1 MKLIKIPFSKG
12 SLGKSEGCSKGPD
25 KIAELTKEFWFS
37 EDKALPMFDIEEINI
52 DQNNLTLTHDNIFKK
67 ISEIKTNF
75 IALGGD
81 HSITYSCFKAFA
93 QNFKNPGIIVFDA
106 HPDLMP
112 PNNLDHETY
121 LRKLIEDNIV
131 KKENVILVAL
141 RNWDDE
147 EYKYIKDNNIKV
159 YPMKNIS
166 MEGINNICDAL
177 MSVAKDWD
185 GLYLSIDI
193 DAVDPSCAPGTGHIE
208 PAGLTS
214 RELIYLIHRI
224 KLLKNLKAIDIV
236 EVNPDKDINNM
247 TSRLAAKLCVELY

>member
-12 SLGKSEGCSKGPD
+12 SLGKSEGCKDGPE
-25 KIAELTKEFWFS
+25 KIANLVSEFWFS
-37 EDKALPMFDIEEINI
+37 EDKALPMFDIEQIDV

-81 HSITYSCFKAFA
+81 HSITYSTFKAFA
-93 QNFKNPGIIVFDA
+93 QNFKNPGIIIFDA

-147 EYKYIKDNNIKV
+147 EYKYIQDNRIKV

-166 MEGINNICDAL
+166 MEGINNICDGL

-193 DAVDPSCAPGTGHIE
+193 DAVDPAFAPGTGYTE

-236 EVNPDKDINNM
+236 EVNPDKDINDM

>member
-1 MKLIKIPFSKG
+1 MRLIKIPFSKG
-12 SLGKSEGCSKGPD
+12 SLGRSEGCKLGPD
-25 KIAELTKEFWFS
+25 KIVKLVEEFWFS
-37 EDKALPMFDIEEINI
+37 EDKALPMFDIDEINV
-52 DQNNLTLTHDNIFKK
+52 DNNNLSLTHDNIFKK

-81 HSITYSCFKAFA
+81 HSITYSIFKAFA
-93 QNFKNPGIIVFDA
+93 QQFNNPGIIVFDA

-121 LRKLIEDNIV
+121 LRKLIEDGIV
-131 KKENVILVAL
+131 KKENVVLVAL

-147 EYKYIKDNNIKV
+147 EYKYIQGNRLKV

-166 MEGINNICDAL
+166 MEGLTNICDAV
-177 MSVAKDWD
+177 MSVAKEWD
-185 GLYLSIDI
+185 ALYLSLDI
-193 DAVDPSCAPGTGHIE
+193 DSVDPAFAPGTGYIE

-214 RELIYLIHRI
+214 RELLYFIHRI

-236 EVNPDKDINNM
+236 EVNPEKDLNNM

>member
-1 MKLIKIPFSKG
+1 MRLIKIPFSKG
-12 SLGKSEGCSKGPD
+12 SLGRSEGCKLGPD
-25 KIAELTKEFWFS
+25 KIVKLVEEFWFS
-37 EDKALPMFDIEEINI
+37 EDKALPMFDINEINV
-52 DQNNLTLTHDNIFKK
+52 DNNNLSLTHDNIFKK

-81 HSITYSCFKAFA
+81 HSITYSIFKAFA
-93 QNFKNPGIIVFDA
+93 QQFNNPGIIVFDA

-121 LRKLIEDNIV
+121 LRKLIEDGIV
-131 KKENVILVAL
+131 KKENVVLVAL

-147 EYKYIKDNNIKV
+147 EYKYIQDNRLKV

-166 MEGINNICDAL
+166 MEGLTNICDAV
-177 MSVAKDWD
+177 MSVAKEWD
-185 GLYLSIDI
+185 ALYLSLDI
-193 DAVDPSCAPGTGHIE
+193 DSVDPAFAPGTGYIE

-214 RELIYLIHRI
+214 RELLYFIHRI

-236 EVNPDKDINNM
+236 EVNPEKDLNNM

>member
-1 MKLIKIPFSKG
+1 MRLIKIPFSKG
-12 SLGKSEGCSKGPD
+12 SLGKSEGCKYGPD

-37 EDKALPMFDIEEINI
+37 EDKTLPVFDVEQIGV
-52 DQNNLTLTHDNIFKK
+52 DQNNISLTHDNIFKK

-81 HSITYSCFKAFA
+81 HSITYSTFKAFA

-121 LRKLIEDNIV
+121 LRKLIEDGIV
-131 KKENVILVAL
+131 KKENVILIAL

-147 EYKYIKDNNIKV
+147 EYKYIQNNRLKV
-159 YPMKNIS
+159 YPMKNIC
-166 MEGINNICDAL
+166 MEGIANICDAV
-177 MSVAKDWD
+177 MSVAKDFD
-185 GLYLSIDI
+185 GLYLSLDI
-193 DAVDPSCAPGTGHIE
+193 DSVDPAFAPGTGFTE
-208 PAGLTS
+208 PAGLAS
-214 RELIYLIHRI
+214 RELFYFIHRI

-236 EVNPDKDINNM
+236 EVNPEKDFNDM
-247 TSRLAAKLCVELY
+247 TSRLAAKLCVEFY

>member
-1 MKLIKIPFSKG
+1 MAGHHRKPG
-12 SLGKSEGCSKGPD
+12 G
-25 KIAELTKEFWFS
+25 A
-37 EDKALPMFDIEEINI
+37 AL
-52 DQNNLTLTHDNIFKK
+52 
-67 ISEIKTNF
+67 
-75 IALGGD
+75 
-81 HSITYSCFKAFA
+81 
-93 QNFKNPGIIVFDA
+93 FDA
-106 HPDLMP
+106 HPDLIP
-112 PNNLDHETY
+112 PKNLDHETY

-147 EYKYIKDNNIKV
+147 EYKYIQDNRIKI

-166 MEGINNICDAL
+166 MEGINNICDGL

-193 DAVDPSCAPGTGHIE
+193 DSVDPACAPGTGYTE

-214 RELIYLIHRI
+214 KELLYLIHRI

-236 EVNPDKDINNM
+236 EVNPDKDINDM
-247 TSRLAAKLCVELY
+247 TSRLGAKLCVELY

>member
-1 MKLIKIPFSKG
+1 MKLLKIPFSKG
-12 SLGKSEGCSKGPD
+12 SLGKSEGCKLAPD
-25 KIAELTKEFWFS
+25 KIANLVEEFWFS
-37 EDKALPMFDIEEINI
+37 EDKALPMFDIENVDI
-52 DQNNLTLTHDNIFKK
+52 DQNNLTLTHNNIFKK

-81 HSITYSCFKAFA
+81 HSITYSTFKAFA
-93 QNFKNPGIIVFDA
+93 QNFNNPGIIIFDA

-112 PNNLDHETY
+112 PKNLDHETY

-131 KKENVILVAL
+131 KKENIILIAL

-147 EYKYIKDNNIKV
+147 EYKYIQDNRIKI

-166 MEGINNICDAL
+166 MEGIQNICDGL

-185 GLYLSIDI
+185 ALYLSIDI
-193 DAVDPSCAPGTGHIE
+193 DAVDPAFAPGTGYTE

-214 RELIYLIHRI
+214 RELLYLIHRI

-236 EVNPDKDINNM
+236 EVNPEKDINDM
-247 TSRLAAKLCVELY
+247 TCRLGAKLCVELY